1 MSHGAAYPVTSP
13 PSWSGRWR
21 PRLAPGAVR
30 PARERGAHAARRRVH
45 ARSGVCGRGRVPR
58 QPSRSADLGVDLA
71 AIASPA
77 AALLPVSAACSGLDV
92 DPELLRRPFGAADS
106 PLAIRSARRCRYS
119 WEVGH
124 DWPVTVV
131 LRTECGPKAG
141 KPLVADPCP
150 PVTFDRFTMVP
161 EGTVCA
167 GQRLVAFP
175 RRSAGYTL
183 VRSALL
189 YRLLYLPHAAGRVR
203 TAQGG
208 TPQVGQRGT
217 CRAATSDRCR
227 DGLGRLIM
235 ANTSVVLV

>member
-92 DPELLRRPFGAADS
+92 DPELPRRPFGAADS
-106 PLAIRSARRCRYS
+106 RWLFDPPAGAGTHGGLGATGRSRLSCGLSADRRPGSLWSPTPIPQSHSQGSPRFSVDQSAQVRGPRDPQAFVLIRVRADGVAVPIAVRLPRARARHRQS
-119 WEVGH
+119 GTSVGVKG
-124 DWPVTVV
+124 PRKALRGRSGS
-131 LRTECGPKAG
+131 LRTQ
-141 KPLVADPCP
+141 PLTCD
-150 PVTFDRFTMVP
+150 FTLS
-161 EGTVCA
+161 G
-167 GQRLVAFP
+167 
-175 RRSAGYTL
+175 
-183 VRSALL
+183 
-189 YRLLYLPHAAGRVR
+189 
-203 TAQGG
+203 
-208 TPQVGQRGT
+208 
-217 CRAATSDRCR
+217 
-227 DGLGRLIM
+227 
-235 ANTSVVLV
+235 